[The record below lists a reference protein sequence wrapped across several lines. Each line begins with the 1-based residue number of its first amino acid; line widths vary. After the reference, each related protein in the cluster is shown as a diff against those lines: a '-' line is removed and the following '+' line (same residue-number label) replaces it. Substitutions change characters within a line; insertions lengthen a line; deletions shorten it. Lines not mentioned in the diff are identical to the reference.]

1 LLDEEFLLLD
11 LEDLLE
17 LLNHHTEYIMSMPAI
32 QNVVKNGLSS
42 HHLIIAV
49 ILILKHATLLQSD
62 KPEAALTQAELDYQ
76 ESNIDLKIQEY
87 LNTLSSADVGQFAG
101 FIKAAEI
108 VSSQSS
114 VKAEA

>member
-1 LLDEEFLLLD
+1 VE
-11 LEDLLE
+11 
-17 LLNHHTEYIMSMPAI
+17 
-32 QNVVKNGLSS
+32 
-42 HHLIIAV
+42 AV

-87 LNTLSSADVGQFAG
+87 LNTLSSEDVGQFAG

-108 VSSQSS
+108 GVLFLLFVTTISYQTFSIIS
-114 VKAEA
+114 VFSESRGINS